1 MSKGKIWLVNYYS
14 TPPMYVSNPR
24 YIEFA
29 DNLMDEG
36 YDVTIVSA
44 SYLKTKNIDLI
55 TQSEN
60 YQFITYGKFQFLHIK
75 VKPYDGNG
83 LSRMYSIWQFAYKLY
98 LFRHH
103 FPTPDIIIHNIHA
116 PFDYLISS
124 FARKIK
130 CKYIVEAWDLW
141 PDSFVRFGLISAKN
155 PLVKFA
161 YQIERKLYEKADKII
176 FTFPGGIDYLKEM
189 EWTLEMGGKINTAK
203 IHYINNGVN
212 LKKFNE
218 NATLYPKNDSDL
230 NSDKLKKVVYLGSI
244 RLVNNVK
251 LLIDA
256 AELLIG
262 EKIVFLIYGD
272 GSDREFLESY
282 CIERNITNVKFK
294 TKWMAFNEV
303 PYILS
308 KSDINI
314 LNYQEGFG
322 KYGSSSGK
330 LFLYLASG
338 KPICSNVDMKYCLV
352 TEHNLG
358 ISKEFKNSTEYAH
371 AIKQLLD
378 LSNNDYNSMCLR
390 VQKTAELFDYQNL
403 SNQLIHVIED

>member
-1 MSKGKIWLVNYYS
+1 MKKIWLINYYA
-14 TPPMYVSNPR
+14 TPPEFVSNPR
-24 YIEFA
+24 FIEFA
-29 DNLMDEG
+29 VNLMGQG

-44 SYLKTKNIDLI
+44 SYLRTNNTDLI
-55 TQSEN
+55 PQSQN
-60 YQFITYGKFQFLHIK
+60 YQYVKYGKHMFLHIK
-75 VKPYDGNG
+75 VRPYSGNG
-83 LSRMYSIWQFAYKLY
+83 LSRMFSIWQFAFRLYKY
-98 LFRHH
+98 RQNFAK
-103 FPTPDIIIHNIHA
+103 PDVIIHNIHA
-116 PFDYLISS
+116 PFDYYISS
-124 FARKIK
+124 FAKKIK
-130 CKYIVEAWDLW
+130 SKYIVEAWDLW

-155 PLVKFA
+155 PLVKIA
-161 YQIERKLYEKADKII
+161 YQIEKKLYEKADKII
-176 FTFPGGIDYLKEM
+176 FTFPGGIDYLKDM
-189 EWTLEMGGKINTAK
+189 KWTLEMGGKINSNK

-218 NATLYPKNDSDL
+218 NITLYPNSDSDL
-230 NSDKLKKVVYLGSI
+230 NSDKYQKVIYLGSI

-272 GSDREFLESY
+272 GSDREFLENY

-308 KSDINI
+308 KSDLNI

-338 KPICSNVDMKYCLV
+338 KPICSNVDMSYCLI

-358 ISKEFKNSTEYAH
+358 ISKEFKNSTDYAL
-371 AIKQLLD
+371 AIKQLLN
-378 LSNNDYNSMCLR
+378 LSTDDYNSMCLR

-403 SNQLIHVIED
+403 SNQLISIIED